1 MYRCANKCNG
11 ANMAASGIDK
21 ALGIS
26 PQVLALRM
34 KRMNLLTAN
43 IANADTPN
51 YKARDIDFRA
61 AMASATASQARM
73 DTTNAGH
80 IALSG
85 TSAQPQIQYRRP
97 LQESTNG
104 NTVDAQAE
112 HAAFMENAMRYQ
124 ASIQLLDSRINGIKK
139 AIKGEP

>member
-1 MYRCANKCNG
+1 
-11 ANMAASGIDK
+11 MATNGIDK

-43 IANADTPN
+43 IANADTPGF
-51 YKARDIDFRA
+51 KARDIDFRA
-61 AMASATASQARM
+61 AMASASASQSRM
-73 DTTNAGH
+73 DTTRPGH
-80 IALSG
+80 ISLSG
-85 TSAQPQIQYRRP
+85 SVNQPQIQYRQP

-104 NTVDAQAE
+104 NTVDAQSE

-124 ASIQLLDSRINGIKK
+124 ASLQLLDNRISGIKK
-139 AIKGEP
+139 AITGEP